1 MIVTMK
7 ILQCAVKPVS
17 VKRGWRYMRVCNLGY
32 RKVSIVRIMRVNF
45 RKNIWAFRRDK
56 RNYLL
61 YTGVCIK
68 WVSAERGPTV
78 VYSYFEKGCRKKVPA
93 TIQKGVVG
101 GFQFTDDFQRNLKE
115 RHERPWTVCCE
126 CWRKATKVGSTVT
139 VSRNSVLIISYITFR
154 DCHLHFFRQ
163 PFSTCGSCLLNT
175 HLLNR
180 TFLSF
185 RFPSWCQFDKRT
197 CAVCKCCWIL
207 GGRRCRQVCNHLGTL
222 LGTHMSLNDPCLQ
235 HTCGLWCKTRYNRG
249 LKSKKYEC
257 QTTSVYFFVPGT
269 EL

>member
-1 MIVTMK
+1 M
-7 ILQCAVKPVS
+7 
-17 VKRGWRYMRVCNLGY
+17 
-32 RKVSIVRIMRVNF
+32 
-45 RKNIWAFRRDK
+45 
-56 RNYLL
+56 
-61 YTGVCIK
+61 
-68 WVSAERGPTV
+68 
-78 VYSYFEKGCRKKVPA
+78 
-93 TIQKGVVG
+93 G

-207 GGRRCRQVCNHLGTL
+207 GGRHCRQVCNHLGTL

-257 QTTSVYFFVPGT
+257 QTASVYFFVPGT

>member
-1 MIVTMK
+1 MGVRRAGYHCSIQLFREGLSETSARDNPER
-7 ILQCAVKPVS
+7 CG
-17 VKRGWRYMRVCNLGY
+17 GWFLVHWWFSKKFERTARETVDGLLRVLKKSNKS
-32 RKVSIVRIMRVNF
+32 RFDS
-45 RKNIWAFRRDK
+45 
-56 RNYLL
+56 
-61 YTGVCIK
+61 
-68 WVSAERGPTV
+68 
-78 VYSYFEKGCRKKVPA
+78 YSFKK
-93 TIQKGVVG
+93 
-101 GFQFTDDFQRNLKE
+101 E
-115 RHERPWTVCCE
+115 
-126 CWRKATKVGSTVT
+126 
-139 VSRNSVLIISYITFR
+139 SVLIISYITFR
-154 DCHLHFFRQ
+154 DCHLHFLRQ